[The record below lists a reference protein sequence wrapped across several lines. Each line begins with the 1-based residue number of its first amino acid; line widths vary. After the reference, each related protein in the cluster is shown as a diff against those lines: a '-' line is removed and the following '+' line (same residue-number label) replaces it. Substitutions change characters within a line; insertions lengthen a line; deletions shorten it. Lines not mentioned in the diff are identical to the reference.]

1 MPKKGFGVILA
12 LMRLSMG
19 IIAVET
25 RRSACPKQPKRTN
38 VADGLPLDVRMSN
51 MRPCAFRRIY
61 TTPLP
66 HWQRKRSAPS
76 TARWSNFSKR
86 PWSLG
91 RLKPK
96 GSAAGHAAR
105 RQTLVQAF
113 RHTFAVTKC
122 LSHALATCSL
132 RGLRVCPSTPPA
144 AAIAGASPARSG
156 PPRPH
161 YVVAGLAREH
171 QQPTAP
177 PPLARA
183 TFPRY
188 AGGGALRP
196 GRATP
201 RPGGGWCVFIHGFC
215 SPKYFPRSE

>member
-1 MPKKGFGVILA
+1 MPKKSFGVILA
-12 LMRLSMG
+12 VTRLSIG
-19 IIAVET
+19 ITAVGT
-25 RRSACPKQPKRTN
+25 RRSACPKQPPSTN
-38 VADGLPLDVRMSN
+38 AVAGPPLDARMSN
-51 MRPCAFRRIY
+51 MRPCAFRRIC
-61 TTPLP
+61 TTLLP
-66 HWQRKRSAPS
+66 HWQRKRPAPS
-76 TARWSNFSKR
+76 TARWSNSSKR
-86 PWSLG
+86 PWLLG

-105 RQTLVQAF
+105 RQTLVQEF
-113 RHTFAVTKC
+113 RHTFGVTKF
-122 LSHALATCSL
+122 LSHAPAICSL

-156 PPRPH
+156 PPRAH

-171 QQPTAP
+171 QQHTAP
-177 PPLARA
+177 HPLDRA

-201 RPGGGWCVFIHGFC
+201 RPGGGWCVFIH
-215 SPKYFPRSE
+215 